1 MNGYRIAELA
11 ERSGF
16 TAATLRYYEQVGVLD
31 PPLRTPA
38 GYRLYDDA
46 ALERLAF
53 IDRAKRMGFA
63 LDEIAELVR
72 LWVDG
77 DCPPVK
83 HRMRAL
89 LDARRDAVR
98 RQVAELTAFA
108 IQLDEVAARLDAARG
123 PQRCG
128 PGCGCEVTVPA
139 PTVHSGARTLLATVP
154 NREPVAIACSLDAV
168 AAAEQ
173 LAKWRGVTAQAISVA
188 PTATGVVIR
197 LPADAALAATVA
209 ALASAEA
216 SCCPFL
222 SLNLT
227 IGREEIQLRI
237 DAPAGA
243 EDLAR
248 RLVQPAVS

>member
-1 MNGYRIAELA
+1 MTGYRIAELA

-16 TAATLRYYEQVGVLD
+16 TTTTLRYYEQVGVLD

-46 ALERLAF
+46 AVERLAF
-53 IDRAKRMGFA
+53 VDRAKRMGFA

-77 DCPPVK
+77 DCPPVQ
-83 HRMRAL
+83 HRMRML

-98 RQVAELTAFA
+98 YQVEELTAFA
-108 IQLDEVAARLDAARG
+108 AQLDQVAARLDTARA

-128 PGCGCEVTVPA
+128 PGCGCEVTMPTPA
-139 PTVHSGARTLLATVP
+139 VHPGARPLLATTP
-154 NREPVAIACSLDAV
+154 KPEPVAIACSLDA
-168 AAAEQ
+168 AAAADR
-173 LAKWRGVTAQAISVA
+173 LAEWRVVTARAISVA
-188 PTATGVVIR
+188 PTATGVLVR
-197 LPADAALAATVA
+197 LPAEATFAATVA
-209 ALASAEA
+209 ALATAEA

-222 SLNLT
+222 TLNLT
-227 IGREEIQLRI
+227 IGHDEMQLRV

-248 RLVQPAVS
+248 QLVEPAAP